1 MKLLFK
7 SVLVI
12 VCLLFPGAFCRAK
25 SLGKFQFKKNSS
37 IELVSIIDRFIRK
50 IDNF

>member
-7 SVLVI
+7 SVLLI

-25 SLGKFQFKKNSS
+25 SLGKFQFKKKTQVYNWYLLLTDIS
-37 IELVSIIDRFIRK
+37 EK
-50 IDNF
+50 